1 MKPELVD
8 VCLEHCRNM
17 APLHRWLVRVGER
30 YGV

>member
-1 MKPELVD
+1 VD

-17 APLHRWLVRVGER
+17 APLHRWLVQVGKR